1 MAQKAEAMILLTG
14 KNKKGI
20 LLLEVLV
27 SVTILSVCLVLIISS
42 FTRSIRAIDLSEDY
56 FRAGLLL
63 EEKIF
68 EVSYSDIEEG
78 FSEGKYSDF
87 SWAMDIAKAEEDFF
101 HEVSLKFSWD
111 QGSKEHDFAIF
122 TYL

>member
-1 MAQKAEAMILLTG
+1 MILLIG
-14 KNKKGI
+14 KNKGI

-42 FTRSIRAIDLSEDY
+42 FARAIRATDLSEDY

-68 EVSYSDIEEG
+68 EVSYSDVEEG
-78 FSEGKYSDF
+78 FSEGKRSDF
-87 SWAMDIAKAEEDFF
+87 LWALDIVKAEEDFF
-101 HEVSLKFSWD
+101 YEASLKISWD
-111 QGSKEHDFAIF
+111 RGAKEHSLDIV